1 MIEEKEFTEYKF
13 SYIDEFGQEYKFES
27 KLTIANIEESGSLD
41 VMVEQFNNFLK
52 AAGWVNQVTV
62 IE

>member
-13 SYIDEFGQEYKFES
+13 GYIDEFGQEYKFES

-52 AAGWVNQVTV
+52 ASGWANQVAI

>member
-13 SYIDEFGQEYKFES
+13 GYIDEFGQEYKFES
-27 KLTIANIEESGSLD
+27 KLTIANIEESGSLN

-52 AAGWVNQVTV
+52 AAGWVNQVTL

>member
-13 SYIDEFGQEYKFES
+13 GYIDEFGQEYKFES
-27 KLTIANIEESGSLD
+27 KLTIANIEESGSLE
-41 VMVEQFNNFLK
+41 VMVDQFNNFLK
-52 AAGWVNQVTV
+52 ATGWVRQVTI

>member
-27 KLTIANIEESGSLD
+27 KLTIDNIEESGSLD

-52 AAGWVNQVTV
+52 AAGWVNQVTL

>member
-13 SYIDEFGQEYKFES
+13 GYKDEFGQEYKFES

-52 AAGWVNQVTV
+52 ASGWVNQVAI